1 VTFNRSRLE
10 ALLAGCPLG
19 RPLHLFDR
27 IESTNDEC
35 KRLAEAGAPAGTLVL
50 AWEQTR
56 GRGRLERSWHS
67 PPGAGLYLSVLL
79 RPGGAPESAAALPGL
94 AARAVADAL
103 AAAGVP
109 EPRVVPPNDV
119 LTGGRKIAGV
129 LVEPRVGARRIDFAV
144 VGIGVNLGQAPG
156 DWAAVEL
163 RRPATSCSMEGVR
176 LTVEAAAASILNA
189 LAEGLGPA
197 AGVKPARE
205 GGSHDG

>member
-1 VTFNRSRLE
+1 MNFDRNLLE
-10 ALLAGCPLG
+10 TRLAGCPLG

-27 IESTNDEC
+27 IESTNDAC
-35 KRLAEAGAPAGTLVL
+35 KRLAEGGAPEGTTVL

-79 RPGGAPESAAALPGL
+79 RPGGSPESAAELPGL
-94 AARAVADAL
+94 AARAAARAL

-129 LVEPRVGARRIDFAV
+129 LVEPRVGSLRIEFAV
-144 VGIGVNLGQAPG
+144 VGIGVNLRQTPE
-156 DWAAVEL
+156 DWARVEL
-163 RRPATSCSMEGVR
+163 RRPATSCSMEGVAW
-176 LTVEAAAASILNA
+176 TAEAAAASILSA
-189 LAEGLGPA
+189 LADEL
-197 AGVKPARE
+197 ARRP
-205 GGSHDG
+205 GRDP